1 MILASL
7 AGIRVFGT
15 GGLGGV
21 HRGGEDSLDI
31 SADLSEL
38 GRTRMAV
45 VASGCKG
52 FLDIPRTLEYLET
65 QGVAVST
72 FSQGRDPK
80 NVAFPAFWARDSD
93 VRSPSVVES
102 EEEAA
107 AVILAQEELGIES
120 GMVFA
125 NPIPEKFS
133 IPKAEMNAIIEQAVS
148 EAATGQAARGNE
160 NTPFILKRIRELS
173 QDRSVTANTSL
184 ARSNVECATKISVAL
199 SGLISRGGL
208 DAGKL

>member
-31 SADLSEL
+31 SADLFEL

-65 QGVAVST
+65 HGVAVST
-72 FSQGRDPK
+72 MSQGRDPK
-80 NVAFPAFWARDSD
+80 DVAFPAFWARDSD
-93 VRSPSVVES
+93 VKSPSVVES

-107 AVILAQEELGIES
+107 AIILAQDKLGIES

-125 NPIPEKFS
+125 NPIPKEFS

-148 EAATGQAARGNE
+148 EAATGNAARGNE
-160 NTPFILKRIRELS
+160 NTPFLLKRIRELS
-173 QDRSVTANTSL
+173 QDRSVTANTAL
-184 ARSNVECATKISVAL
+184 ARSNVECATNISVAL
-199 SGLISRGGL
+199 SGLVSRGTL
-208 DAGKL
+208 EAEEL